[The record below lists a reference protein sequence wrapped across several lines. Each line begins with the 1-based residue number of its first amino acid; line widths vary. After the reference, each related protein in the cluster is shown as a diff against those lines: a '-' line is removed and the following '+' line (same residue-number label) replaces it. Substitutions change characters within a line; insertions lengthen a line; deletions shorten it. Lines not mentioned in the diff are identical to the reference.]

1 MIQTMLTSMAMSMA
15 VLSSVEL
22 PCMPSTFPLLNHA
35 PAYCTT
41 QDAAHLKGC
50 CLPV

>member
-1 MIQTMLTSMAMSMA
+1 MIQTMLTSMALSMA
-15 VLSSVEL
+15 LLSPFEL
-22 PCMPSTFPLLNHA
+22 PCMPSTLPLLNHA

-50 CLPV
+50 CLPG